1 MRNKNFIIRA
11 VNILIIV
18 AALLYYNQILSLHQ
32 ELDKANA
39 AIESMSQTKESAQ
52 QAQGNY
58 TDGTYQGSA
67 QGYGGTVTVEIT
79 IENGNLVNIEVVS
92 ADGEDAAYYNMA
104 IDVLDSIIEKQS
116 ADDIDVVSGATYS
129 SNGIIGAAK
138 EALGKAGK

>member
-1 MRNKNFIIRA
+1 MRNKNFFIR
-11 VNILIIV
+11 VINIVIIV

-39 AIESMSQTKESAQ
+39 AIAAMSQTGQSTQ
-52 QAQGNY
+52 QVQGDY

-79 IENGNLVNIEVVS
+79 IENGNIANIEVVS